1 MAAKTKS
8 PQRRINALKSPS
20 ILLRHDVL
28 GSLLT
33 GSEPTGV
40 GESASKLTGV
50 GGSASVWLP
59 PNAVSVSLLTGSES
73 TGVGESASELT
84 SVGGSTAWLPPN
96 GVPQCWQNLALSATW
111 VPQ

>member
-40 GESASKLTGV
+40 G
-50 GGSASVWLP
+50 GSASVWLSL
-59 PNAVSVSLLTGSES
+59 NDVSVSLLTGSES